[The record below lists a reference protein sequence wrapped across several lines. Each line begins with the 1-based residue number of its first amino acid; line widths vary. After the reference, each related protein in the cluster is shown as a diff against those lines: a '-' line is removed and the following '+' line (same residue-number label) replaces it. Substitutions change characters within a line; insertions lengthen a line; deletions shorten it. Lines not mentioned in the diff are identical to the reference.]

1 MIRPVTCVCFLLA
14 CGSGLYLY
22 QAKHRVN
29 VLDHQ
34 IEKTIRATDAIRE
47 QIRLLHADWTLLN
60 QPDRLQK
67 LADQFLTLK
76 TTNPAQ
82 FTSMA
87 ELDSRLPPVPP
98 PEAPAPAPAA
108 TPDESAAPAIAS
120 ASPETTPPT
129 SVAAAT
135 STVAPA
141 PPVRTR
147 IADATPSDH
156 PRTEEPRPN
165 PHIPIHVAVASL
177 PHPVPTLSRIQPRVI
192 EAATRPT
199 WMPRP
204 VQSNAAYVPAS
215 AVSGSLLGMA
225 RSQAARPAAA
235 GAARLRWR
243 QLSPRH
249 ERRTHQPDRAAAE
262 LAATADTP
270 HDPQPPARRRPGRRR
285 AAHGDRPHHRARP
298 EAPRRVGNHALRGWW

>member
-29 VLDHQ
+29 VLDQQ
-34 IEKTIRATDAIRE
+34 IEKTIRATDTVRE

-67 LADQFLTLK
+67 LADQFLALK

-98 PEAPAPAPAA
+98 PPAPAPAPAV
-108 TPDESAAPAIAS
+108 TPDASAAPAIAS
-120 ASPETTPPT
+120 ASPETAPPA

-135 STVAPA
+135 SPVAPA
-141 PPVRTR
+141 PAVRTR
-147 IADATPSDH
+147 VADATPADHEH
-156 PRTEEPRPN
+156 PRPEETRVEPRPV
-165 PHIPIHVAVASL
+165 PRMPPRVAVASL
-177 PHPVPTLSRIQPRVI
+177 PHPVPTPSRIQPRVM
-192 EAATRPT
+192 EAATRSA

-204 VQSNAAYVPAS
+204 ITSNAAYVPAS

-225 RSQAARPAAA
+225 HSQVGAPPPPVPLAA
-235 GAARLRWR
+235 G
-243 QLSPRH
+243 SN
-249 ERRTHQPDRAAAE
+249 
-262 LAATADTP
+262 
-270 HDPQPPARRRPGRRR
+270 G
-285 AAHGDRPHHRARP
+285 
-298 EAPRRVGNHALRGWW
+298 GN